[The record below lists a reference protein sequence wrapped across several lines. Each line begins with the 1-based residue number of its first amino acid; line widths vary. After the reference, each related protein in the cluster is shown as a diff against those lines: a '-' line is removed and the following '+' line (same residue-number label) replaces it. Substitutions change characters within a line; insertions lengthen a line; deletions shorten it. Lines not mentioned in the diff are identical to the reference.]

1 MSKCVMKLTGAVVSL
16 VFAMVFAVA
25 AFAQSQPVEGT
36 YNVTSTSSE
45 MGTINFVLVI
55 KKDGS
60 KWAGE
65 IKDAPM
71 PLNVT
76 SVTVDDGNKIT
87 IVADAGGTPVTI
99 KGNYAD
105 AKIAGDWSAG
115 DIKGTWKADKKDAMA
130 AAPATAMAA
139 KPAGGG
145 AASAG
150 IEGSYDFK
158 IVADGQGEFVMTLII
173 KNDGGK
179 LVTAVENGGDLNV
192 TGIEVKEGDVTNL
205 TATYQGNGPIPLNGK
220 RMGDNLGGKWE
231 FGGFS
236 GSWEA
241 KKKK

>member
-1 MSKCVMKLTGAVVSL
+1 MSKKVLKLTSAVMSL
-16 VFAMVFAVA
+16 VFAMVLTVA
-25 AFAQSQPVEGT
+25 AFAQSHPVEGT

-45 MGTINFVLVI
+45 LGSITFVMVF
-55 KKDGS
+55 KKDGA
-60 KWAGE
+60 KWAVE
-65 IKDAPM
+65 VKDSPVPM
-71 PLNVT
+71 TVT
-76 SVTVDDGNKIT
+76 SVTVDDTNKVT
-87 IVADAGGTPVTI
+87 VVADAGGTPVTI
-99 KGNYAD
+99 IGKYAD

-115 DIKGTWKADKKDAMA
+115 DVKGTWKADKKDAMA
-130 AAPATAMAA
+130 ATTATAA
-139 KPAGGG
+139 KPAASGAG
-145 AASAG
+145 AAAG

-179 LVTAVENGGDLNV
+179 LVTSVENGGDLNV
-192 TGIEVKEGDVTNL
+192 TSIEVKEGDVTNL

-220 RMGDNLGGKWE
+220 RTGDNLGGKWE

>member
-1 MSKCVMKLTGAVVSL
+1 MSKRVMKLASAMLSL
-16 VFAMVFAVA
+16 VFAMVFASA
-25 AFAQSQPVEGT
+25 AFAQSKSAEGT
-36 YNVTSTSSE
+36 YNVTSTSAE

-55 KKDGS
+55 KQDGG
-60 KWAGE
+60 KLTGE
-65 IKDAPM
+65 IKDSPVPM
-71 PLNVT
+71 TVT
-76 SVTVDDGNKIT
+76 SVTMDDANKIT

-99 KGNYAD
+99 KGTYAND
-105 AKIAGDWSAG
+105 KLAGDWSAG
-115 DIKGTWKADKKDAMA
+115 DMKGTWKADKKDAMA
-130 AAPATAMAA
+130 AAPTTAMAA
-139 KPAGGG
+139 KPAGGS
-145 AASAG
+145 APAG

-158 IVADGQGEFVMTLII
+158 IVADGQGEFAMTLII

-179 LVTAVENGGDLNV
+179 LVTSVENGGDLNV

-220 RMGDNLGGKWE
+220 RTGDNMGGKWE